1 MLITSKT
8 EFSSNDMT
16 CNLIENNLFLNFSNK
31 GRFYA
36 FKNQL
41 IKDFNDHN
49 FEEKISNCTEE
60 KLEVLLEVL
69 RLSLNQKFHE
79 SHVVFSQLLYQL
91 DMPEK
96 MTRDFFSSI
105 QKDWIYFADQVAK
118 RVFLKV
124 ILKEK
129 YKS

>member
-1 MLITSKT
+1 MTRDLIQNS
-8 EFSSNDMT
+8 
-16 CNLIENNLFLNFSNK
+16 LFLNLSNQ

-41 IKDFNDHN
+41 IKDFNDHH
-49 FEEKISNCTEE
+49 FEEKISNCTEQ
-60 KLEVLLEVL
+60 KLEVLFEEL
-69 RLSLNQKFHE
+69 RLFLSQKFDE
-79 SHVVFSQLLYQL
+79 SEEVFSQLMYQL

-96 MTRDFFSSI
+96 MIRDFFSGT